1 MEVLYGNSVRIIN
14 MPDKQ
19 FINLFFIDIL
29 VDGEKI
35 SLVFDTGASITAIS
49 EKVRGLLAADII
61 ENYKCVIDFT
71 NNNFKLL

>member
-35 SLVFDTGASITAIS
+35 PLVFDTGASITAIS
-49 EKVRGLLAADII
+49 
-61 ENYKCVIDFT
+61 
-71 NNNFKLL
+71 